1 MAPKA
6 FTCNICQKD
15 FKRKSDLQRHQ
26 RTVHGGAGLTCQ
38 QCGRSFSR
46 ADNYLRHNRRHQT
59 NSLETTIQ
67 SGGAKVDRN
76 MIEDTNNPTETE
88 NTDCITS
95 EEAIGGNL
103 KRIFLEATNITKYDP
118 MSFLKLNE
126 EIIRSI
132 LKEALV
138 KRRGIKFYLTLQVPS
153 LFYTPMGLK
162 KVYILFHKCS

>member
-1 MAPKA
+1 
-6 FTCNICQKD
+6 
-15 FKRKSDLQRHQ
+15 
-26 RTVHGGAGLTCQ
+26 
-38 QCGRSFSR
+38 
-46 ADNYLRHNRRHQT
+46 
-59 NSLETTIQ
+59 
-67 SGGAKVDRN
+67 

-88 NTDCITS
+88 NTDYITS

-138 KRRGIKFYLTLQVPS
+138 KRRGIKFYLTL
-153 LFYTPMGLK
+153 
-162 KVYILFHKCS
+162 